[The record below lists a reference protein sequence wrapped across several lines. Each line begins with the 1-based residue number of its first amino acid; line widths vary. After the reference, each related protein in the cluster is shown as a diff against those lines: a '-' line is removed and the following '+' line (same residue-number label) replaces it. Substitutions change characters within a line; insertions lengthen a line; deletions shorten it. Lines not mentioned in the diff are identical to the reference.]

1 MRRAVAL
8 AALALVGAACASGAD
23 GPSGRGGPVRVAD
36 FKPEQIRQP
45 VFFVRFEF
53 ASDFDTKERQA
64 EIADY
69 EGALL
74 DGLNSRAVLA
84 KDVVVL
90 RERDAQLDPAAMLG
104 KARLLGAD
112 HAVSVHVQAIRPA
125 PAVFCDG
132 TRRPFRAPATVWSQ
146 AVSVVRASDGAT
158 RVVVEAKSGGLPG
171 YHLDPHRTNPPE
183 ARRGPPP
190 PAPTHAA
197 TRRPN
202 RNIGPSPLAAR
213 AL

>member
-8 AALALVGAACASGAD
+8 AALALVGAACASGVD

-53 ASDFDTKERQA
+53 ASDFDAKERQA

-74 DGLNSRAVLA
+74 NGLNSRAVLA

-90 RERDAQLDPAAMLG
+90 RERDAKLDAAAMLA

-125 PAVFCDG
+125 QPVFCDG

-158 RVVVEAKSGGLPG
+158 RVAVEAQSGGLEV
-171 YHLDPHRTNPPE
+171 YDLDADCANPRESRRRTPTE
-183 ARRGPPP
+183 ALNDAVTRLLNRIVGP
-190 PAPTHAA
+190 
-197 TRRPN
+197 
-202 RNIGPSPLAAR
+202 
-213 AL
+213 

>member
-53 ASDFDTKERQA
+53 ASDFDAKERQA

-90 RERDAQLDPAAMLG
+90 RERDAKLDAAAMLG

-125 PAVFCDG
+125 QAVFCDG
-132 TRRPFRAPATVWSQ
+132 HVQF
-146 AVSVVRASDGAT
+146 
-158 RVVVEAKSGGLPG
+158 LP
-171 YHLDPHRTNPPE
+171 RTMRE
-183 ARRGPPP
+183 Q
-190 PAPTHAA
+190 T
-197 TRRPN
+197 
-202 RNIGPSPLAAR
+202 LR
-213 AL
+213 ALLTRNGGEPVSPEPAN

>member
-8 AALALVGAACASGAD
+8 AALALAGAACAGGVS
-23 GPSGRGGPVRVAD
+23 GPSGRPGPVRVAD
-36 FKPEQIRQP
+36 FKPEQIRHP

-53 ASDFDTKERQA
+53 ASDFDAKERQA

-90 RERDAQLDPAAMLG
+90 RERDAKLDAAAILG
-104 KARLLGAD
+104 KARLLEAD
-112 HAVSVHVQAIRPA
+112 HAVSVDVHAIRPA
-125 PAVFCDG
+125 QAVFCEG

-158 RVVVEAKSGGLPG
+158 RLMVEGGALEV
-171 YHLDPHRTNPPE
+171 YDLDADCTNPRESRRRTPTE
-183 ARRGPPP
+183 ALNDAVTRLLNRIVGP
-190 PAPTHAA
+190 
-197 TRRPN
+197 
-202 RNIGPSPLAAR
+202 
-213 AL
+213 